1 MREIKTFSAHDL
13 KHKKEMPMKSRNLD
27 TNYKNLI
34 VSLILYT
41 LIAGFGAWRGFVMLY
56 YLMPGLSAKL
66 YIGGY
71 LLVCTAL
78 PLGFFLPHNKIS
90 KALDIFGN
98 YWLCFQLTF
107 FFGSLVEWSVKLIT
121 VNLLAVL
128 TKTQYAKVSMVI
140 FFATA
145 IATIYGIIHAR
156 VIHINRYD
164 CPVRKPGIQGGN
176 LTIVHLSDLHLG
188 SINDYK
194 AMKKVVEQVNTI
206 SPDLI
211 CITGDTF
218 TENIKDIFEREEIE
232 ELFRSLKS
240 KYGVFACLGNHDS
253 GSDFSEMLKFFKNA
267 GIQLLCE
274 EGVELD
280 GILLYGRTDMTPGGD
295 LTHRRK
301 AIEESLRDV
310 EKNQVI
316 IVMDHQPG
324 DIENSQKAGVDL
336 LLSGHTHGGQF
347 FPVHRMVRRI
357 FPHYFGCRQ
366 YEQMYSIISSG
377 TCTAVPPIRIG
388 SDSEIVV
395 ITVRGSGND

>member
-1 MREIKTFSAHDL
+1 
-13 KHKKEMPMKSRNLD
+13 MKSRKLD
-27 TNYKNLI
+27 TNHKNLI
-34 VSLILYT
+34 VSLILYA
-41 LIAGFGAWRGFVMLY
+41 LIAAFGAWRGFVMLY
-56 YLMPGLSAKL
+56 YLMPALSVVL
-66 YIGGY
+66 YIAGY
-71 LLVCTAL
+71 LLLCTPL
-78 PLGFFLPHNKIS
+78 PLGFFLPHSKLS

-107 FFGSLVEWSVKLIT
+107 FFGSLVEWTVKLIT
-121 VNLLAVL
+121 VNLLRVL
-128 TKTQYAKVSMVI
+128 TKTQYAKISMVL
-140 FFATA
+140 FTFTV

-156 VIHINRYD
+156 VIRITRYD
-164 CPVRKPGIQGGN
+164 CPVRKPGIQGKTF
-176 LTIVHLSDLHLG
+176 TIAHLSDLHLG
-188 SINDYK
+188 SINDYR
-194 AMKKVVEQVNTI
+194 AIKKVVERVNSI

-218 TENIKDIFEREEIE
+218 TENIKDIFERKEIE
-232 ELFRSLKS
+232 ELFRSLRS
-240 KYGVFACLGNHDS
+240 RYGTYACLGNHDS
-253 GSDFSEMLKFFKNA
+253 GSDFSEMLQFFKNA
-267 GIQLLCE
+267 GIRLLCE
-274 EGVELD
+274 EGVDLD

-310 EKNQVI
+310 DRNQVI

-347 FPVHRMVRRI
+347 FPVHRMVRRV
-357 FPHYFGCRQ
+357 FPHYVGCRR

-388 SDSEIVV
+388 SDSELVV
-395 ITVRGSGND
+395 VTVRGSGND